1 MSNVL
6 RQGEPDVVDQSKVIS
21 RLLDKDISIV
31 SESRE
36 NSAVFLVKKIQ
47 IQFIVLDISLL
58 VTNDYY
64 KLGVLGL

>member
-21 RLLDKDISIV
+21 RLLDKDISLV

-36 NSAVFLVKKIQ
+36 NSAVFLVKRYRYN
-47 IQFIVLDISLL
+47 LL
-58 VTNDYY
+58 F
-64 KLGVLGL
+64 